1 MHQMTEL
8 FIGGRWQAPS
18 SPEVLE
24 VLNPATE
31 EVIGRAA
38 VAHQAD
44 VDAAVAAARQALPAW
59 AALPVSERLD
69 HMSRFADEIDKLGP
83 QIADVL
89 IAETG
94 FPSAHTR
101 FEAGQLSTLLR
112 HNVGLAGRIAF
123 AERRTGASGAQ
134 VEIRREPVGV
144 VAAIAAWN
152 APHSLAGN
160 KIAPALLAGC
170 TVVLKPAEQTS
181 LDSRFIAEAA
191 ERAGLPPGVVNVVT
205 GDAATSACLV
215 GHPHVDKVAFT
226 GSSAV
231 GQRIASAASA
241 HLTRVS
247 LELGGKSAAI
257 VADDADLDVL
267 VATIPP
273 ALLTINGEMCVAI
286 SRLLVSEAREQEI
299 TSALSAAFE
308 RVVVGDPTDERTQ
321 LGPMISA
328 AHRDRVLGYVRGAV
342 ADGAR
347 IATGGGIPASMTRG
361 FYVQP
366 TILADVE
373 PQSQVAQEEIFGP
386 VLAVI
391 RYRDLDDAVRIA
403 NDTSY
408 GLSGAV
414 YSADPATASRLAS
427 ELRCGSVH
435 INNGMNVD
443 IDVPFGGFKSSGYG
457 REYGPEGVQEYTEP
471 KVVFLDSAVAS

>member
-1 MHQMTEL
+1 
-8 FIGGRWQAPS
+8 
-18 SPEVLE
+18 
-24 VLNPATE
+24 
-31 EVIGRAA
+31 
-38 VAHQAD
+38 
-44 VDAAVAAARQALPAW
+44 
-59 AALPVSERLD
+59 
-69 HMSRFADEIDKLGP
+69 MSRFADEIDKLGP
-83 QIADVL
+83 EIADVV

-94 FPSAHTR
+94 FPRAHGTY
-101 FEAGQLSTLLR
+101 EAGQLSTLLR

-123 AERRTGASGAQ
+123 AEHRTGASGAR
-134 VEIRREPVGV
+134 VEIRHEPVGV

-152 APHSLAGN
+152 SPQSLAGN

-181 LDSRFIAEAA
+181 LDAWFIGDAA
-191 ERAGLPPGVVNVVT
+191 ERAGLPRGVVNVVT

-231 GQRIASAASA
+231 GQRIASAAA
-241 HLTRVS
+241 ANLTRVS

-257 VADDADLDVL
+257 VADDADLDVV
-267 VATIPP
+267 VATVPP

-286 SRLLVSEAREQEI
+286 SRLLVSEAREREI

-308 RVVVGDPTDERTQ
+308 QLVVGDPTDERTQ

-347 IATGGGIPASMTRG
+347 IATGGGIPAGMTRG
-361 FYVQP
+361 FYVEP
-366 TILADVE
+366 TILTDVK
-373 PQSQVAQEEIFGP
+373 PQSKVAQEEIFGP

-414 YSADPATASRLAS
+414 YSADSATASRLAS
-427 ELRCGSVH
+427 GMRCGSVH

-457 REYGPEGVQEYTEP
+457 REYGPEGVQEYTEA
-471 KVVFLDSAVAS
+471 KAVFLDSAVAS